1 MLTSIFVRSCKDIRT
16 GLALCLQRSPC
27 VMIDRHTPTECMEKE
42 ELRKELPAQCLA
54 RMKSYAQCRRGLFDM
69 RKRFRGN
76 GPLSTGVY
84 DEEYQRMLA
93 GEFDPKEEIQKAVRK
108 L

>member
-1 MLTSIFVRSCKDIRT
+1 MPSSCKDIRT

-27 VMIDRHTPTECMEKE
+27 VLVDRHTPTECMENE
-42 ELRKELPAQCLA
+42 ELRNQLPAQCLA
-54 RMKSYAQCRRGLFDM
+54 RMRSYAQCRRGVFDM

-76 GPLSTGVY
+76 GPLSVGVY
-84 DEEYQRMLA
+84 DEEYQRISS
-93 GEFDPKEEIQKAVRK
+93 GDFDPIEEIAKVSKK